1 MTVREE
7 LEQAVERAI
16 DALNA
21 LDGDAEAER
30 EEAEQDADAEVW
42 IQPASLSA

>member
-21 LDGDAEAER
+21 LDGDAEVEDIS
-30 EEAEQDADAEVW
+30 EAEPPGEAEEWV
-42 IQPASLSA
+42 QPVT

>member
-16 DALNA
+16 VALDAF
-21 LDGDAEAER
+21 DGDAEAEPIDER
-30 EEAEQDADAEVW
+30 EPDTDFETRQ
-42 IQPASLSA
+42 QPVTL